1 MLSRWQSR
9 LLSAVSTL
17 ALILAAGNVAL
28 FTQNRSAQTA
38 LNAQQQFIQQTTPL
52 EGLYR
57 DIVKTLAETAVRG
70 NDRQVLDMLAAQGL
84 NVTVN
89 NNPASK
95 GDK

>member
-1 MLSRWQSR
+1 MLPRWQSR
-9 LLSAVSTL
+9 LLSAASML
-17 ALILAAGNVAL
+17 AMILACGNVAL
-28 FTQNRSAQTA
+28 FNQNRTAQGA
-38 LNAQQQFIQQTTPL
+38 LAQQQQFVQQTTPL

-70 NDRQVLDMLAAQGL
+70 NDRQVLEMLASQGL

-89 NNPASK
+89 NAASK